1 MLVTDSE
8 RKLVKL
14 SDRVVKECKK
24 GLTINCKKKK
34 MAKESAQVTCEILGI
49 VTIKQVQK
57 FILLVLEQTTIDM
70 MHTSKGLYE

>member
-34 MAKESAQVTCEILGI
+34 NGKRVSPSYMRNIRDCHNQASTEIYLASTRTDNNRYDAHI
-49 VTIKQVQK
+49 QR
-57 FILLVLEQTTIDM
+57 FI
-70 MHTSKGLYE
+70 